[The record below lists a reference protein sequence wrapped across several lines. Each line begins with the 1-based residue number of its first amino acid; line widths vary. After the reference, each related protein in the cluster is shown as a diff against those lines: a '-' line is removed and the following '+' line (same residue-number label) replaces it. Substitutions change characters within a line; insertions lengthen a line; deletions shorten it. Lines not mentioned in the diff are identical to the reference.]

1 MAANREVKVAYLGS
15 LWSDFNNVSVYI
27 RVFEVSEVIELVLE
41 MIGCQ
46 GHSQRVIFKVKY
58 EQKHPHGKL
67 SDD

>member
-1 MAANREVKVAYLGS
+1 M
-15 LWSDFNNVSVYI
+15 
-27 RVFEVSEVIELVLE
+27 SELIELVLE